1 MILSVV
7 ICTAEEMPNRPS
19 MPPFPGRSPA
29 PRPGRPIARTC
40 ESRAS
45 LLFDVAGRRRFVNV
59 LLLLVLRLAL
69 PRLAAWDVGSSSRRR
84 GCVSSTVQRLV
95 VSGKARVSGLD
106 VAGVDVA
113 TLLIDLSLLVDKA
126 VVEVRS
132 EVRGLRV
139 KARLSQNR
147 GPYLQACT

>member
-1 MILSVV
+1 
-7 ICTAEEMPNRPS
+7 
-19 MPPFPGRSPA
+19 
-29 PRPGRPIARTC
+29 
-40 ESRAS
+40 
-45 LLFDVAGRRRFVNV
+45 
-59 LLLLVLRLAL
+59 
-69 PRLAAWDVGSSSRRR
+69 
-84 GCVSSTVQRLV
+84 